1 MGGALYRDQPYER
14 GSAVQL
20 PFHIQRNAL
29 CYAPQLQRCADV
41 QLLREGCMN
50 HISRF
55 PSGALSA
62 PSHPESIAV
71 ADPRDKDSGSPWALT
86 AFFAAMVLIL
96 IVSAFLVEAIR

>member
-1 MGGALYRDQPYER
+1 
-14 GSAVQL
+14 
-20 PFHIQRNAL
+20 
-29 CYAPQLQRCADV
+29 
-41 QLLREGCMN
+41 MN

-96 IVSAFLVEAIR
+96 IVSAFLVEAIRLESSRHPGSQLSRGLRS